1 MENVYVV
8 LDADENQIYLGAKQS
23 SIDNG
28 SMEQKKAISQ
38 DESFLVIMICFG
50 SIFLL
55 LLLMFCYYKRTR
67 LSASSFSQQSDSINN
82 WAHSTKLK
90 VHVPKKLRAP

>member
-1 MENVYVV
+1 MV
-8 LDADENQIYLGAKQS
+8 LDSDENQIHLGAKQS

-28 SMEQKKAISQ
+28 YMEQKKAISQ
-38 DESFLVIMICFG
+38 DESLLVIMICFG

-55 LLLMFCYYKRTR
+55 LLLIFCYYKRTR
-67 LSASSFSQQSDSINN
+67 YSSFSQQSDSINESKR

-90 VHVPKKLRAP
+90 VPKKHRTPSI